1 MDEKV
6 VDLKRKPYAAPVD
19 DFWFAQ
25 VDHRLSQIEF
35 MVRRLEWQV
44 WLIVCG
50 ACALLGLEIVDI
62 LRA

>member
-6 VDLKRKPYAAPVD
+6 VDLKRQPYEPPVD

-25 VDHRLSQIEF
+25 VDDRLNRIEV
-35 MVRRLEWQV
+35 MIGRLEWQI

-50 ACALLGLEIVDI
+50 ACALLVLEIVDV
-62 LRA
+62 LQA